1 MKQLNHT
8 QVLEKRFL
16 PSLITLG
23 PAGSQELACI
33 FQITERG
40 YTDNE

>member
-16 PSLITLG
+16 PSLITLE
-23 PAGSQELACI
+23 PTGSSEPVCI
-33 FQITERG
+33 SQIIERG